1 MLGAIVG
8 DIVGSR
14 FEWNNL
20 KSKDFDLFTATDH
33 ITDDSVMTLA
43 VATALMNCD
52 SIRLRNQLQ
61 SSTVY
66 YMRKFG
72 NAFPH
77 AGYGGRFRK
86 WLFDVTMHAYGSFGN
101 GSAMR
106 VSACGWVGND
116 LAEVKA
122 LSNDVTCITH
132 NHPEGLKGAEATAVA
147 VFLARSGASKEEI
160 KNHLEAKYYK
170 LDFTLDEI
178 RDSYSF
184 DGSCQGTVPQA
195 LEAFLEATDFED
207 AIRNAISIGGD
218 SDTLAAITGA
228 VAEAY
233 FGLPPIFRQKAYE
246 YLWEADRCHST
257 NGLLTYSA
265 QIFEKNYYLRTFLPR
280 EQMPVF

>member
-20 KSKDFDLFTATDH
+20 KSKDFDLFTAADH

-43 VATALMNCD
+43 VAAALMNCD
-52 SIRLRNQLQ
+52 SIRLCNQLQ
-61 SSTVY
+61 SSAVY

-116 LAEVKA
+116 LEEVKA
-122 LSNDVTCITH
+122 LSNDVTCVTH

-160 KNHLEAKYYK
+160 KKHLEANYYK
-170 LDFTLDEI
+170 LDFTIDEI

-233 FGLPPIFRQKAYE
+233 FGLPPVFRQKAYE

-265 QIFEKNYYLRTFLPR
+265 QMFEKNYYLRTFLPR